1 MRILMRNTVF
11 KTAALAG
18 LFSCMLMLAGAFSG
32 ITASVHAVHE
42 GFIHADE
49 VGTDEDKLKEFVEDA
64 VDAYYL
70 EFLIRRCDFSSAP
83 FASLITIDLLTVL
96 VEEIKELIPS
106 FSLVGLNNRSDLE
119 PYCDFTQLFH
129 QVFDKEGDR
138 GEGDWKSGSI
148 YLFVMDDQGRVLFD
162 GADPSVEGEGL
173 VAEDEGGRD
182 VADEIITEV
191 QDANEDGFVEYCWDD
206 PTEDGDDIDDND
218 PKTAPGDSWKKSY
231 VVDPFVYLK
240 APALSGSPRVIFGSG
255 IYPKTDEAPPGCD
268 GNGMADYDGD
278 DMDGDGDDMD
288 GDGDDMDGDGD
299 DMDGDG
305 DDMDGDGDDMDGD
318 GDDMDG
324 DGDDTPS
331 VEDIADSGGCAIAA
345 GSDSTPRG
353 TAFNLLLIVSTLF
366 FTISFRNR
374 VAGRRNGI
382 QS

>member
-1 MRILMRNTVF
+1 MKILRRNTVF

-18 LFSCMLMLAGAFSG
+18 LFLCMLMLAGAFSG
-32 ITASVHAVHE
+32 ITASVHAMHE
-42 GFIHADE
+42 GFIHANE
-49 VGTDEDKLKEFVEDA
+49 VGTDEEKLKQFVEDA
-64 VDAYYL
+64 VDAYYID
-70 EFLIRRCDFSSAP
+70 FIMRACDFSEAP
-83 FASLITIDLLTVL
+83 FASFITVDLATATI
-96 VEEIKELIPS
+96 EEIKPLIPL
-106 FSLVGLNNRSDLE
+106 FPRAGLNNRSDLE
-119 PYCDFTQLFH
+119 PYCDFNQSFA

-138 GEGDWKSGSI
+138 GEGDWKSDSI
-148 YLFVMDDQGRVLFD
+148 YLFVMDDQRRVLFH

-231 VVDPFVYLK
+231 VVNPFVYLK
-240 APALSGSPRVIFGSG
+240 APALSGSPGVIFGSG
-255 IYPKTDEAPPGCD
+255 IYPDPETGNAPSGCD

-305 DDMDGDGDDMDGD
+305 DDMDGDGDD
-318 GDDMDG
+318 
-324 DGDDTPS
+324 TPS
-331 VEDIADSGGCAIAA
+331 VKDIADSGGCAIAA
-345 GSDSTPRG
+345 GSDSTPQG

-374 VAGRRNGI
+374 AMGRRNGI
-382 QS
+382 RS